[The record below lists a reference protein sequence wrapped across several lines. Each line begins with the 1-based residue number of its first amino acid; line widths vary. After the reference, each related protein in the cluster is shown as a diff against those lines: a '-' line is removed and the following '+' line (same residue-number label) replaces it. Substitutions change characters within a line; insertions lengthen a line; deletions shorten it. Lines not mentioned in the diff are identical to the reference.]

1 MLRWEVTQCSKSAVS
16 AHGVL
21 TFLLQAMRFA
31 ELATLLVVLLRAFG
45 EVENER
51 ATHLQEDCAGVGN
64 IACGARL
71 FHLSA
76 ARRDVACLNCLWDF
90 PIAQVL
96 KKHISLILKLCGTEK
111 RHVYIYIYMM
121 LYANA

>member
-90 PIAQVL
+90 PIAL
-96 KKHISLILKLCGTEK
+96 KKTHKFDLETLWHRKTAC
-111 RHVYIYIYMM
+111 VYIYIYD
-121 LYANA
+121 AV

>member
-1 MLRWEVTQCSKSAVS
+1 MLRWEVNQCSKSAVS

-76 ARRDVACLNCLWDF
+76 ARRDVACLNYLWDF

-111 RHVYIYIYMM
+111 RHVCIYYIYI
-121 LYANA
+121 

>member
-1 MLRWEVTQCSKSAVS
+1 
-16 AHGVL
+16 
-21 TFLLQAMRFA
+21 MRFA

-45 EVENER
+45 EVGEEK

-76 ARRDVACLNCLWDF
+76 ARRDVACLKVFENTF
-90 PIAQVL
+90 
-96 KKHISLILKLCGTEK
+96 KKMILKRRKPAC
-111 RHVYIYIYMM
+111 VYDDVCQHLGEVQPPHGPTYCKWVFGG
-121 LYANA
+121 LAGRALQASVKWDSLLAQ